1 MGAKVHPGA
10 IPPAEEGLSLVDLPG
25 DEFLGGGHGFIV
37 DRFIR
42 FLVSGGVLNDLATV
56 AIRLGPR
63 HTARAK
69 LLQEL
74 GILRIIQVLGLL

>member
-1 MGAKVHPGA
+1 MNSRAAATV
-10 IPPAEEGLSLVDLPG
+10 SSS
-25 DEFLGGGHGFIV
+25 IV
-37 DRFIR
+37 SIR